1 MTDQEL
7 LEYAAKAVGFEYAS
21 GYWLSIINDRF
32 PNEKGSLYVRKA
44 HDEYVEWNP
53 LLSDADAFGLMVDL
67 NLTEKHS
74 FLDKLHEENTTWAPD
89 YRKAHRRAI
98 VRAAAE
104 IGRNM
109 TE

>member
-7 LEYAAKAVGFEYAS
+7 LEYAAKAVGLEDATFVEESSWGWGITHKY
-21 GYWLSIINDRF
+21 
-32 PNEKGSLYVRKA
+32 
-44 HDEYVEWNP
+44 DEYDLWNP
-53 LLSDADAFGLMVDL
+53 LAKNRHAFGLMVDL

-74 FLDKLHEENTTWAPD
+74 FLDKLHEENATWAPD

-104 IGRNM
+104 IGRDM
-109 TE
+109 TDG